1 MIVRKYY
8 AFVSSTVPC
17 VGICLLSWWVDRLLV
32 EMGHRASGVKL
43 CTHNSLQY
51 VQMHCCM
58 TVVAVLCQSV
68 WSVSVRHKQF
78 VREAILL
85 GIEETPCAVHLYLLQ
100 IGLCVAWT
108 VVVAC
113 LIDVSPWLCYDWLLE
128 SRGAIAAVALA
139 SVVAM
144 VHLEQW
150 LYNWTLRRVVMATTF
165 EI

>member
-1 MIVRKYY
+1 M
-8 AFVSSTVPC
+8 
-17 VGICLLSWWVDRLLV
+17 
-32 EMGHRASGVKL
+32 
-43 CTHNSLQY
+43 
-51 VQMHCCM
+51 
-58 TVVAVLCQSV
+58 
-68 WSVSVRHKQF
+68 
-78 VREAILL
+78 
-85 GIEETPCAVHLYLLQ
+85 
-100 IGLCVAWT
+100 
-108 VVVAC
+108 VAC